1 MGIRIDSL
9 YGVAMRLGKMNSL
22 LTQCVHRDEGQAR
35 HGAGGTVS
43 QLSRHWSCQHPLGK
57 WMLGTGSRVG
67 RPLPRACG
75 WGGDKRSSRAPPS
88 NPEPLPSHRGS
99 NTCAQPSSGHRTEK
113 GQSSSQFPRRAVLK
127 NVQTTEQLHSSPML
141 VRSFML
147 GFSMM

>member
-22 LTQCVHRDEGQAR
+22 LTQCVHGDEGQAR
-35 HGAGGTVS
+35 HGAGGTES
-43 QLSRHWSCQHPLGK
+43 QLSRHWSCQHSLGK

-99 NTCAQPSSGHRTEK
+99 NTCAQSPG
-113 GQSSSQFPRRAVLK
+113 SSSLYPCTFLPITPIKMVSPISSCQF
-127 NVQTTEQLHSSPML
+127 
-141 VRSFML
+141 
-147 GFSMM
+147 

>member
-88 NPEPLPSHRGS
+88 NPEPLPSQRGS
-99 NTCAQPSSGHRTEK
+99 NTCAQSPG
-113 GQSSSQFPRRAVLK
+113 SSSLYPCTFLPINPIKMVSPISSCQF
-127 NVQTTEQLHSSPML
+127 
-141 VRSFML
+141 
-147 GFSMM
+147 